1 MRIWKVYGLPQ
12 SFPDRKLPC
21 NDVQRRNHHKCIVIA
36 RNEAIHYKRW
46 EYEKFMD
53 CHVLLSVVL
62 AMTKKRGVM
71 ACLKEVTKGNPL
83 KDLLEEETCGN
94 LIENNNSLLDCFTI
108 VRNDRKVDCHILLP
122 IVFAMTGKWITSS
135 YSLFSQ
141 L

>member
-1 MRIWKVYGLPQ
+1 
-12 SFPDRKLPC
+12 
-21 NDVQRRNHHKCIVIA
+21 
-36 RNEAIHYKRW
+36 
-46 EYEKFMD
+46 MD

-83 KDLLEEETCGN
+83 KDLLEEENCSN
-94 LIENNNSLLDCFTI
+94 FIENNNSLVDCFTI

-122 IVFAMTGKWITSS
+122 VVFAMTGKWITSS
-135 YSLFSQ
+135 YFLFSQ

>member
-1 MRIWKVYGLPQ
+1 
-12 SFPDRKLPC
+12 
-21 NDVQRRNHHKCIVIA
+21 
-36 RNEAIHYKRW
+36 
-46 EYEKFMD
+46 MD

-83 KDLLEEETCGN
+83 KDLLEEENCSN
-94 LIENNNSLLDCFTI
+94 FIENNNRKVDCFTIVRNDRKVDCFTI